1 MSDDRRRLERI
12 RLNQPPA
19 ARIGE
24 LPGRILD
31 IGLLGARIETE
42 MPLEVGSSH
51 EIVFAW
57 GGHALKIE
65 GKVTRC
71 EFQAILSE
79 ARGERI
85 FFSGVEFT
93 SSNRDSASLLH
104 RLITEEVTNA
114 LAAQRANA
122 HGALVDIVEDVP
134 FLSSS
139 KGGGRVRRTEAPSFV
154 CCRLGA
160 DGKWKKTVI
169 TRPAQPVDGFTI
181 RLRDTEDEMERL
193 CRAYQ
198 EAGPEVRKLIR
209 LCAEMTTLEEDD
221 PQLPPTLTG

>member
-1 MSDDRRRLERI
+1 MSEDRRRLERI
-12 RLNQPPA
+12 RLHQPPA
-19 ARIGE
+19 ARVGE
-24 LPGRILD
+24 LPGRVLD

-42 MPLEVGSSH
+42 TPLEVDSVQQ
-51 EIVFAW
+51 IVFAW
-57 GGHALKIE
+57 AGHALTIE
-65 GKVTRC
+65 GRVTRC
-71 EFQAILSE
+71 DFQAILSE

-93 SSNRDSASLLH
+93 SSNSDSAALLH
-104 RLITEEVTNA
+104 KLITEEVTTALEAQKANARGA
-114 LAAQRANA
+114 LAE
-122 HGALVDIVEDVP
+122 IVEDVP
-134 FLSSS
+134 FLSSA
-139 KGGGRVRRTEAPSFV
+139 KGGGRVRRAEAPAFV

-160 DGKWKKTVI
+160 DGKWKKTVL

-221 PQLPPTLTG
+221 LQLPPTLAG

>member
-1 MSDDRRRLERI
+1 MSEDRRRLERI
-12 RLNQPPA
+12 RLHQPPA
-19 ARIGE
+19 ARVGE
-24 LPGRILD
+24 LPGRVLD

-42 MPLEVGSSH
+42 TPLEVDSVQQ
-51 EIVFAW
+51 IVFAW
-57 GGHALKIE
+57 AGQALKIE

-71 EFQAILSE
+71 DFQAILSE

-93 SSNRDSASLLH
+93 SSSPDSAALLH
-104 RLITEEVTNA
+104 RLITDEVTTALEAQKANARGA
-114 LAAQRANA
+114 LAE
-122 HGALVDIVEDVP
+122 IVEDVP
-134 FLSSS
+134 FLSSA
-139 KGGGRVRRTEAPSFV
+139 KGGGRVRRAEAPAFV

-160 DGKWKKTVI
+160 DGKWKKTVL

-221 PQLPPTLTG
+221 LQLPPTLAG